1 MPAAPCVGG
10 ENGCHM
16 IRAAVFDF
24 DGTLFDSMPVWDT
37 AGEDFL
43 RSAGISAE
51 KNLGTVLSRMS
62 LDQAAAYLRETYCPA
77 FSAEAVKQG
86 ITGVVRDA
94 YAFSVLPKPGVPDF
108 LDALARRGI
117 RMCIATASERPQ
129 IEAALRRCGLQHF
142 FAGIL
147 TCSDAGYGKDEPVIF
162 REALRLLD
170 SCRRDTL
177 VFEDALHALQ
187 TAKADGFFT
196 VAVPDAHEKERE
208 AVLAAA
214 DIFLPDFFHP
224 QAFLDAVQA
233 AMRQPQGRRGGTK

>member
-1 MPAAPCVGG
+1 
-10 ENGCHM
+10 M

-147 TCSDAGYGKDEPVIF
+147 TCSDVGYGKDEPVIF

-170 SCRRDTL
+170 SSRRDTL

-196 VAVPDAHEKERE
+196 VAVPDAHEKEKE

-214 DIFLPDFFHP
+214 DIFLPDFSHP

-233 AMRQPQGRRGGTK
+233 VMRQPHGQQGEQNKREEI